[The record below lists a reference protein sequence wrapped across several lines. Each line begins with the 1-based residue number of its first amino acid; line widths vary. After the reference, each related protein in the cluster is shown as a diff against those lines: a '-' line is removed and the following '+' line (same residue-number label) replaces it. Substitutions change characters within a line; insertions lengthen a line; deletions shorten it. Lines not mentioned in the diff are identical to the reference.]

1 MIDLKPSCFSFVGMT
16 DTPFFDRLRADTA
29 GPWSRYIRHPFVL
42 ALGDGSLAEQKFKN
56 FLVQDYLFLSQYARA
71 YVLLAYKLDEPDD
84 MRAALATADALLTGE
99 MPLHVRYCAGW
110 GLAEAQMRAAPAA
123 LEMIA
128 YTRYVLELGQA
139 GDALDLMV
147 ALAPCIAGYAE
158 IGAMLNEQLR
168 PGNPYA
174 DWIAAYAGPEYN
186 RSVAE
191 AMAMLERLA
200 LRRGGAARYD
210 ALLSIFAQ
218 ATECEAAFWEIGWR
232 GEAKPS

>member
-1 MIDLKPSCFSFVGMT
+1 MT
-16 DTPFFDRLRADTA
+16 ATPFFDRLRADAA
-29 GPWSRYIRHPFVL
+29 GPWSRYVRHPFVL
-42 ALGDGSLAEQKFKN
+42 ALGDGSLPEQKFRN
-56 FLVQDYLFLSQYARA
+56 FLVQDYLFLIQYVRA
-71 YVLLAYKLDEPDD
+71 YVLLAYKLDEPAD

-110 GLAEAQMRAAPAA
+110 GLTEAQMRLAPAA

-158 IGAMLNEQLR
+158 IGAMLNAELR
-168 PGNPYA
+168 PENPYA
-174 DWIAAYAGPEYN
+174 DWISAYAGPEYN

-200 LRRGGAARYD
+200 VSRGGAARYG
-210 ALLSIFAQ
+210 ALLKIFAQ

-232 GEAKPS
+232 GEAKTS

>member
-1 MIDLKPSCFSFVGMT
+1 MT
-16 DTPFFDRLRADTA
+16 ATPFFDRLRADAA
-29 GPWSRYIRHPFVL
+29 GPWARYVRHSFVL
-42 ALGDGSLAEQKFKN
+42 ALGDGSLPEPRFRR
-56 FLVQDYLFLSQYARA
+56 FLVQDYLFLIQYARA
-71 YVLLAYKLDEPDD
+71 YVLLAYKLDEPED
-84 MRAALATADALLTGE
+84 MRAALATANVLLTGE

-110 GLAEAQMRAAPAA
+110 GLDEAQMRAAPAA

-158 IGAMLNEQLR
+158 IGAMLNEGLQ

-174 DWIAAYAGPEYN
+174 EWIAAYAGPEYN
-186 RSVAE
+186 HAVA
-191 AMAMLERLA
+191 ATMAMLERLA

-210 ALLSIFAQ
+210 SLLKVFAQ

-232 GEAKPS
+232 AGAKTS

>member
-1 MIDLKPSCFSFVGMT
+1 MT
-16 DTPFFDRLRADTA
+16 ATPFFDRLRADAA
-29 GPWSRYIRHPFVL
+29 GQWSRYVRHPFVL
-42 ALGDGSLAEQKFKN
+42 ALGNGSLSGEKFRN
-56 FLVQDYLFLSQYARA
+56 FLVQDYLFLIQYTRA
-71 YVLLAYKLDEPDD
+71 YVLLAYKLDEPAD
-84 MRAALATADALLTGE
+84 MRAALAIANALLTGE

-110 GLAEAQMRAAPAA
+110 GLGEAQMRAAPAA

-158 IGAMLNEQLR
+158 IGAMLNAGLR

-174 DWIAAYAGPEYN
+174 DWIMAYAGPEYS

-200 LRRGGAARYD
+200 VSRGGAARYGV
-210 ALLSIFAQ
+210 LLDRFVQ

-232 GEAKPS
+232 TGAKTS